1 LTSFAT
7 SDDLATR
14 LGLSFSEPEAT
25 RADELLTDASDEIR
39 SEFGT
44 ISVVTDDVF
53 TRPGTTDERIELPEV
68 PVIAVTS
75 VELDGAPISDWY
87 QVGNAI
93 VRGRHLTVIDGIGSG
108 YGWLRSFGS
117 EAQTLTITY
126 THGYET
132 VPARVK
138 NITVEMVVRV
148 WVNPASVIQENVGS
162 TETTFAPYADPP
174 RGLQLTDSERRS
186 LRRLFGGRAG
196 SVWTG

>member
-1 LTSFAT
+1 
-7 SDDLATR
+7 
-14 LGLSFSEPEAT
+14 
-25 RADELLTDASDEIR
+25 
-39 SEFGT
+39 
-44 ISVVTDDVF
+44 VF

-68 PVIAVTS
+68 PVVAVTS
-75 VELDGAPISDWY
+75 VLLDGAPITDWY

-93 VRGRHLTVIDGIGSG
+93 VRGRTLTIIDGGYG

-126 THGYET
+126 THGYAD

-174 RGLQLTDSERRS
+174 RGLQLTDSERRT
-186 LRRLFGGRAG
+186 LRRLFGSKSG
-196 SVWTG
+196 SVWTGS